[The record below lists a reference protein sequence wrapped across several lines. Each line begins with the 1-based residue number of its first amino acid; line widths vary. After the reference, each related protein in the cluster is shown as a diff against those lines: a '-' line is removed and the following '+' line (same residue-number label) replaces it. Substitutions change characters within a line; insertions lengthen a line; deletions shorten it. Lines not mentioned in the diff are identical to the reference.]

1 MMFVLWY
8 LLIGAVLSIGVA
20 AYTYF
25 TRRAHVFDV
34 RRTAFVFLVGIPVG
48 WPYILFL
55 MAQDL
60 ILRKR
65 W

>member
-8 LLIGAVLSIGVA
+8 LLIGVLLSLGVA
-20 AYTYF
+20 AYTFF

-34 RRTAFVFLVGIPVG
+34 GRTAFVFIVAIPVG

-55 MAQDL
+55 IVQDL
-60 ILRKR
+60 LQRKL
-65 W
+65 